1 MASSSAPNAS
11 WPRRRF
17 PPDDQV
23 AWEKG
28 HGCLVRRRLKRLTV
42 TPEEI
47 GLCGCW
53 QIIAVRRE
61 RIELGRHAGPPTDEI
76 ACYVIS
82 AVATQYDEA
91 ELLALIRGHWDAI
104 ENGTHYRR
112 DVTFGEDACG
122 VSQRGAAQV
131 LATLR
136 NLALGLHELARAR
149 EEIAVPSAA
158 SGCRQM
164 TFSRALTWLR
174 R

>member
-1 MASSSAPNAS
+1 MASSNALNASAP
-11 WPRRRF
+11 RRLF
-17 PPDDQV
+17 PLDAQV

-28 HGCLVRRRLKRLTV
+28 HGRLDRRRLKRRTV

-53 QIIAVRRE
+53 QILAVRRE
-61 RIELGRHAGPPTDEI
+61 RIDLSRHPEPPTDEI
-76 ACYVIS
+76 AYYVTS
-82 AVATQYDEA
+82 AVAAQYDEA
-91 ELLALIRGHWDAI
+91 ELLAIIRGHWDAS

-136 NLALGLHELARAR
+136 NLALGLHELAVER

-164 TFSRALTWLR
+164 TFSRALAWLR

>member
-1 MASSSAPNAS
+1 MASWNAPNAS
-11 WPRRRF
+11 WLRRLF

-23 AWEKG
+23 EWDKG
-28 HGCLVRRRLKRLTV
+28 HQRLDRRRLKRVTV
-42 TPEEI
+42 TPEDI

-53 QIIAVRRE
+53 QVIAVRRE
-61 RIELGRHAGPPTDEI
+61 RIELGRKAGPPSDVI
-76 ACYVIS
+76 AYYCTS
-82 AVATQYDEA
+82 ALAAQYDDA
-91 ELLALIRGHWDAI
+91 ELLSAILDHWDAI

-131 LATLR
+131 LTTLR
-136 NLALGLHELARAR
+136 NLALGLHELAVER
-149 EEIAVPSAA
+149 EEITVPSAA
-158 SGCRQM
+158 SGARQM

>member
-1 MASSSAPNAS
+1 M
-11 WPRRRF
+11 
-17 PPDDQV
+17 

-28 HGCLVRRRLKRLTV
+28 HGRLDRRRLKRLTV

-61 RIELGRHAGPPTDEI
+61 RIDLSRNPDPPTDEI
-76 ACYVIS
+76 AYDVTS
-82 AVATQYDEA
+82 AVAAQSSEA
-91 ELLALIRGHWDAI
+91 ELLAIIRGHWDAS

-112 DVTFGEDACG
+112 DVTFEEDACG

-131 LATLR
+131 LASS
-136 NLALGLHELARAR
+136 LGLHELARAR
-149 EEIAVPSAA
+149 EKIAVPSAA

-164 TFSRALTWLR
+164 TFGRALTWLR

>member
-1 MASSSAPNAS
+1 MASWNAPNAS
-11 WPRRRF
+11 WPRRLF

-28 HGCLVRRRLKRLTV
+28 HGRLDRRRLKRVTV

-47 GLCGCW
+47 GLAGCW
-53 QIIAVRRE
+53 QVLAVRRE
-61 RIELGRHAGPPTDEI
+61 RIELGRQAGPPTDEI
-76 ACYVIS
+76 AYYCTS
-82 AVATQYDEA
+82 AVAAQYDAA
-91 ELLALIRGHWDAI
+91 ELLGAIRGHWDAS

-122 VSQRGAAQV
+122 VSHHGAAQV

-149 EEIAVPSAA
+149 GATTAPSAA

-164 TFSRALTWLR
+164 TFARALAWLR

>member
-1 MASSSAPNAS
+1 VASSNAPNAS
-11 WPRRRF
+11 WPRRLS

-61 RIELGRHAGPPTDEI
+61 RIELGRNAGPPTDEI
-76 ACYVIS
+76 AYSVTS
-82 AVATQYDEA
+82 AVAAQYDEA
-91 ELLALIRGHWDAI
+91 ELLAIIRGHWDAI

-136 NLALGLHELARAR
+136 NLALGLHELALAR

>member
-1 MASSSAPNAS
+1 MASSNAPNAS
-11 WPRRRF
+11 SPRRLF

-23 AWEKG
+23 PWGKG
-28 HGCLVRRRLKRLTV
+28 HGRLDRRRLKRRTV

-61 RIELGRHAGPPTDEI
+61 RIDLSRTPDPPTDEI
-76 ACYVIS
+76 AYYVTS
-82 AVATQYDEA
+82 AVAAQYDDA
-91 ELLALIRGHWDAI
+91 ALLALIRGHWDAI

-112 DVTFGEDACG
+112 DVTFREDACG

-131 LATLR
+131 LVTLR

-158 SGCRQM
+158 SGCRQL
-164 TFSRALTWLR
+164 TFSRVLA
-174 R
+174 